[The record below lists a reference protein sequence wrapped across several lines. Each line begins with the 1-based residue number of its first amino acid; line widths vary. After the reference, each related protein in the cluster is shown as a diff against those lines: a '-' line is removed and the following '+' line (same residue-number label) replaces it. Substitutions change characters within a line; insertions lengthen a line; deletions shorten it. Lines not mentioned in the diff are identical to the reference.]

1 MGVPA
6 GRTSCQT
13 AVPGRPPAEVFEPN
27 GEANLC
33 LNNLFIIYYLSNDKD
48 RSIHSEYIESYPLV
62 LPICP
67 LRPFTLLKYLAFPP
81 ANLISSAS
89 QMDTQ
94 PQFEP
99 TLHLKAESASA
110 YEFSL
115 DMDHRRRRRN
125 RTTQSCLNCHTS
137 KRKVR
142 RHDPSSSSCPSF
154 HHFLSFSVTVSA
166 LVSAASN

>member
-1 MGVPA
+1 MGVFSRSHELSNCRPWRAVRTA
-6 GRTSCQT
+6 G
-13 AVPGRPPAEVFEPN
+13 PN
-27 GEANLC
+27 LHKY
-33 LNNLFIIYYLSNDKD
+33 LFYYFIIALQMCSSRRIY
-48 RSIHSEYIESYPLV
+48 SIFNPLV

-67 LRPFTLLKYLAFPP
+67 LAALHSPQIPRSPS

-89 QMDTQ
+89 QMDSQ

-99 TLHLKAESASA
+99 ALHLKPESASA

-142 RHDPSSSSCPSF
+142 HCAPSSSSCPSF
-154 HHFLSFSVTVSA
+154 RHFCPYSVTVSA
-166 LVSAASN
+166 LVNAAFSWAW